1 MPRITQGRIGLA
13 LWGGLIVALISIA
26 ALSWVQLGSIG
37 QDISGD
43 YYLDDARALAYIVGS
58 LNEQDGS
65 GASNPTTDA
74 LQRYANAT
82 GAYVSLH
89 DADGAIIFASGE
101 SGNPAREAGAQEV
114 LAALGPDGSG
124 TAQRLNPLNGVE
136 SAWFAHA
143 LPDRSG
149 LIRIA
154 VPLDSVGVV
163 VEPYRRLLLYTSI
176 AAGIVILLLLLVVTQ
191 RTAAPLKNLAR
202 TLRAGRSPNAED
214 YATANPEVRD
224 IARLIG
230 RMTQEERGITSAVE
244 TQQTRLVS
252 ILDNLN
258 VGIIVLAEDE
268 RVLLANAAASQLFG
282 FAQHVDEETTLI
294 GLVRDFEA
302 AEVARRAL
310 SEFATAVGEITH
322 AGEPGRTTR
331 LVAAPYRE
339 GEERRVLLAAYD
351 VSEERRAQR
360 LRHEFLAN
368 ASHEIRTPLA
378 GIQATLETLDLG
390 AIDDPD
396 AARPF
401 VSNALVEV
409 QRLTTFVESLLDLSR
424 LEMGWT
430 RLSLQTIAVV
440 DVIDRCLGMMS
451 SMASRAGIEVVVD
464 VQQGLPEISADAGR
478 LHQVMV
484 NLVHNAIKFTPAGG
498 RVTISS
504 ESSNGSVWLH
514 IKDTGIGIPPED
526 VSLLMDRVGQGDES
540 GMRGGGLGLA
550 IVRQIV
556 EAHQGEVRVESEIGK
571 GSTFSLRLPLHVQ
584 QP

>member
-1 MPRITQGRIGLA
+1 MPQLTQGRIGLA

-26 ALSWVQLGSIG
+26 AFSWVQLERIG
-37 QDISGD
+37 QDTGGD
-43 YYLDDARALAYIVGS
+43 YYLDDARTLAYIVGS
-58 LNEQDGS
+58 LDGQDDSVTDGS
-65 GASNPTTDA
+65 IADA
-74 LQRYANAT
+74 LRGYADAT

-89 DADGAIIFASGE
+89 DTDGAIIFASGE
-101 SGNPAREAGAQEV
+101 SGDPTREAGAQEIR
-114 LAALGPDGSG
+114 AALGADGSG
-124 TAQRLNPLNGVE
+124 TAQRLNPMSGVE
-136 SAWFAHA
+136 SAWFAHV

-149 LIRIA
+149 VVRIA
-154 VPLDSVGVV
+154 VPLGSVGVV

-176 AAGIVILLLLLVVTQ
+176 AAGILMLLLLLVVTQ
-191 RTAAPLKNLAR
+191 RTTGPLRRLAR
-202 TLRAGRSPNAED
+202 ALREGRPPVAED
-214 YATANPEVRD
+214 FSTANPEVRD

-230 RMTQEERGITSAVE
+230 RMAQEERGITSAVE

-258 VGIIVLAEDE
+258 VGVIVLTEDE
-268 RVLLANAAASQLFG
+268 RVLIANAAAARLFG
-282 FAQHVDEETTLI
+282 FARQIGADTTLI
-294 GLVRDFEA
+294 GLVRDYEA
-302 AEVARRAL
+302 AQVARHAL
-310 SEFATAVGEITH
+310 REFATAVGEITH

-331 LVAAPYRE
+331 LVAAPYGE

-401 VSNALVEV
+401 VSSALVEV

-430 RLSLQTIAVV
+430 RLSLQTIAVD

-464 VQQGLPEISADAGR
+464 LQQGLPEISADAGR
-478 LHQVMV
+478 LHQAMV

-504 ESSNGSVWLH
+504 ESRNGSVWLH

-556 EAHQGEVRVESEIGK
+556 EAHEGEVRVESEIGK

>member
-1 MPRITQGRIGLA
+1 MPQLTQGRIGLA

-26 ALSWVQLGSIG
+26 AFSWVQLERIG
-37 QDISGD
+37 QDTGGD
-43 YYLDDARALAYIVGS
+43 YYLDDARALAFIVGS
-58 LNEQDGS
+58 LDGQDDSVTDGS
-65 GASNPTTDA
+65 IADA
-74 LQRYANAT
+74 LRGYADAT

-89 DADGAIIFASGE
+89 DTDGAIIFASGE
-101 SGNPAREAGAQEV
+101 SGDPTREAGAQEIR
-114 LAALGPDGSG
+114 AALGADGSG
-124 TAQRLNPLNGVE
+124 TAQRLNPMSGVE

-149 LIRIA
+149 VVRIA
-154 VPLDSVGVV
+154 VPLGSVGVV

-176 AAGIVILLLLLVVTQ
+176 AAGILMLLLLLVVTQ
-191 RTAAPLKNLAR
+191 RTTGPLRRLAR
-202 TLRAGRSPNAED
+202 ALREGRPPVAED
-214 YATANPEVRD
+214 FSTANPEVRD

-230 RMTQEERGITSAVE
+230 RMAQEERGITSAVE

-258 VGIIVLAEDE
+258 VGVIVLTEDE
-268 RVLLANAAASQLFG
+268 RVLIANAAAARLFG
-282 FAQHVDEETTLI
+282 FARQIGADTTLI
-294 GLVRDFEA
+294 GLVRDYEA
-302 AEVARRAL
+302 AQVARRAL
-310 SEFATAVGEITH
+310 KEFATAVGEITH

-331 LVAAPYRE
+331 LVAAPYGE

-401 VSNALVEV
+401 VSSALVEV

-430 RLSLQTIAVV
+430 RLSLQTIAVD

-464 VQQGLPEISADAGR
+464 LQQGLPEISADAGR
-478 LHQVMV
+478 LHQAMV

-504 ESSNGSVWLH
+504 ESRNGSVWLH

-556 EAHQGEVRVESEIGK
+556 EAHEGEVRVESEIGK

>member
-1 MPRITQGRIGLA
+1 MPQITQGRIGLA
-13 LWGGLIVALISIA
+13 LWAALILALISIVVF
-26 ALSWVQLGSIG
+26 SWVQLERIG
-37 QDISGD
+37 EDTGAD

-58 LNEQDGS
+58 LDGQDDSVTGGS
-65 GASNPTTDA
+65 AVDA
-74 LQRYANAT
+74 LQGYADAT

-89 DADGAIIFASGE
+89 DSDGAIIFASGE
-101 SGNPAREAGAQEV
+101 VGNQSREAGAQEV

-124 TAQRLNPLNGVE
+124 TAQRLNPVYGVE

-143 LPDRSG
+143 LPDRNG
-149 LIRIA
+149 VVRIA
-154 VPLDSVGVV
+154 VPLESVGIVA
-163 VEPYRRLLLYTSI
+163 EPYRRLLLYTSI
-176 AAGIVILLLLLVVTQ
+176 AAGILILLLLLVVTQ
-191 RTAAPLKNLAR
+191 RTTGPLRRLAR
-202 TLRAGRSPNAED
+202 ALREGRSPVAEEYVSANA
-214 YATANPEVRD
+214 EVRD

-230 RMTQEERGITSAVE
+230 RMTQEERGITSAAE

-268 RVLLANAAASQLFG
+268 RVLIANAAASQLFG
-282 FAQHVDEETTLI
+282 FAHKIDANTTLI
-294 GLVRDFEA
+294 GLVRDYEA
-302 AEVARRAL
+302 AQVARRAL
-310 SEFATAVGEITH
+310 REFATAVGEITH

-430 RLSLQTIAVV
+430 RLALQTITIGDA
-440 DVIDRCLGMMS
+440 IDRCLGMMTA
-451 SMASRAGIEVVVD
+451 MASRAGIEVVVD
-464 VQQGLPEISADAGR
+464 VQQDIPEMSADPGR
-478 LHQVMV
+478 LHQALV

-498 RVTISS
+498 RVTISA

-514 IKDTGIGIPPED
+514 VRDTGIGIPPED
-526 VSLLMDRVGQGDES
+526 VSLLMDRVGQGDDS

-556 EAHQGEVRVESEIGK
+556 EAHQGEVLVESEIGR
-571 GSTFSLRLPLHVQ
+571 GSTFSLRLPLHFQ

>member
-1 MPRITQGRIGLA
+1 MPQLTQGRIGLA

-26 ALSWVQLGSIG
+26 AFSWVQLERIG
-37 QDISGD
+37 QDTGGD

-58 LNEQDGS
+58 LDGQDDSVTDGS
-65 GASNPTTDA
+65 IADA
-74 LQRYANAT
+74 LRGYADAT

-89 DADGAIIFASGE
+89 DTDGAIIFASGE
-101 SGNPAREAGAQEV
+101 SGDPTREAGAQEIR
-114 LAALGPDGSG
+114 AALGADGSG
-124 TAQRLNPLNGVE
+124 TAQRLNPMNGVE
-136 SAWFAHA
+136 SAWFAHV

-149 LIRIA
+149 VVRIA
-154 VPLDSVGVV
+154 VPLGSVGVV

-176 AAGIVILLLLLVVTQ
+176 AAGILMLLLLLVVTQ
-191 RTAAPLKNLAR
+191 RTAAPLRRLAR
-202 TLRAGRSPNAED
+202 TLREGRPPVAED
-214 YATANPEVRD
+214 FSTANPEVRD

-258 VGIIVLAEDE
+258 VGVIVLTEDE
-268 RVLLANAAASQLFG
+268 RVLIANAAAARLFG
-282 FAQHVDEETTLI
+282 FARQIGADTTLI
-294 GLVRDFEA
+294 GLVRDYEA
-302 AEVARRAL
+302 AQVARHAL
-310 SEFATAVGEITH
+310 REFATAVGEITH

-331 LVAAPYRE
+331 LVAAPYGE

-401 VSNALVEV
+401 VSSALVEV

-430 RLSLQTIAVV
+430 RLSLQMIAVD

-464 VQQGLPEISADAGR
+464 AQQGLPEISADAGR
-478 LHQVMV
+478 LHQAMV

-504 ESSNGSVWLH
+504 ESHNGSVWLH

-556 EAHQGEVRVESEIGK
+556 EAHEGEVRVESEIGK

>member
-1 MPRITQGRIGLA
+1 MPQLTQGRIGLA

-26 ALSWVQLGSIG
+26 AFSWVQLERIG
-37 QDISGD
+37 QDTGGD
-43 YYLDDARALAYIVGS
+43 YYLDDARALAFIVGS
-58 LNEQDGS
+58 IDGQDDSVTDGS
-65 GASNPTTDA
+65 IADA
-74 LQRYANAT
+74 LRGYADAT

-89 DADGAIIFASGE
+89 DTDGAIIFASGE
-101 SGNPAREAGAQEV
+101 SGDPTREAGAQEIR
-114 LAALGPDGSG
+114 AALGADGSG
-124 TAQRLNPLNGVE
+124 TAQRLNPMSGVE
-136 SAWFAHA
+136 SAWFAHV

-149 LIRIA
+149 VVRIA
-154 VPLDSVGVV
+154 VPLGSVGVV

-176 AAGIVILLLLLVVTQ
+176 AAGILMLLLLLVVTQ
-191 RTAAPLKNLAR
+191 RTTGPLRRLAR
-202 TLRAGRSPNAED
+202 ALREGRPPVAED
-214 YATANPEVRD
+214 FSTANPEVRD

-258 VGIIVLAEDE
+258 VGVIVLTEDE
-268 RVLLANAAASQLFG
+268 RVLIANAAAARLFG
-282 FAQHVDEETTLI
+282 FARQIGADTTLI
-294 GLVRDFEA
+294 GLVRDYEA
-302 AEVARRAL
+302 AQVARRAL
-310 SEFATAVGEITH
+310 REFATAVGEITH

-331 LVAAPYRE
+331 LVAAPYGE

-401 VSNALVEV
+401 VSSALVEV

-430 RLSLQTIAVV
+430 RLSLQMIAVD

-464 VQQGLPEISADAGR
+464 AQQGLPEISADAGR
-478 LHQVMV
+478 LHQAMV

-504 ESSNGSVWLH
+504 ESRNGSVWLH

-556 EAHQGEVRVESEIGK
+556 EAHEGEVRVESEIGK